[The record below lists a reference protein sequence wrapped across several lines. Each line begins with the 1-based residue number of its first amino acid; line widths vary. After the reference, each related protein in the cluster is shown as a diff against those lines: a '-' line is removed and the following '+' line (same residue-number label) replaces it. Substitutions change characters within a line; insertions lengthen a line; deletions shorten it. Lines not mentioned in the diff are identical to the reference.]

1 MDEIVCNRVTLKSAR
16 RAKMPQDQA
25 ARYRFHTAF
34 RNLYAEIRGG
44 IEIVGVLMPVCFPSL
59 C

>member
-1 MDEIVCNRVTLKSAR
+1 VTLKSACPR
-16 RAKMPQDQA
+16 ENASGSGG
-25 ARYRFHTAF
+25 TAWVPNSI
-34 RNLYAEIRGG
+34 RNLYAEIPGG